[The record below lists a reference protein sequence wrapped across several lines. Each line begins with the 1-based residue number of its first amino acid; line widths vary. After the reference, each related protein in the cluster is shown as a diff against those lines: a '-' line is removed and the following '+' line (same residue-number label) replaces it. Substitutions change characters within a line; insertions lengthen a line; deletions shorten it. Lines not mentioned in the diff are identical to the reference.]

1 MRQTDDGV
9 ILINVLVIL
18 ALTSAVLLVMV
29 RVSDISIARSQVFSD
44 AAQGQAVIQG
54 AEASAIA
61 ALRRD
66 MITAPNSDHL
76 GEAWTAIGQAKTQIE
91 TGTFAVQITDTQ
103 SRFNLNSIAGSGV
116 VGPQFLARIVA
127 RLKLPEDTTLRILAR
142 LARPEPLLTLDQLV
156 PEAGLSPQTLNSLRT
171 LVTLLPGRQD
181 INLNTAPPDLIFALT
196 DNPVQARVL
205 VALRDRKG
213 SLTAKDISAAAVIL
227 PPGTGFTSQFFELT
241 TRVSVGQTAQAQH
254 SLLRRY
260 RSASGQPEVAVIAR
274 SSALERP

>member
-1 MRQTDDGV
+1 MRQSEDGV

-29 RVSDISIARSQVFSD
+29 RASDISIARSQVFSD
-44 AAQGQAVIQG
+44 AAQGQALILG

-66 MITAPNSDHL
+66 MVTAPKSDHL
-76 GEAWTAIGQAKTQIE
+76 GEEWTAVGQAETQIE
-91 TGTFAVQITDTQ
+91 TGAFAVQITDAQ

-116 VGPQFLARIVA
+116 VGPQILARIVT
-127 RLKLPEDTTLRILAR
+127 RLKLPDDTTPRILAR
-142 LARPEPLLTLDQLV
+142 LARPDPLLTLNQLI
-156 PEAGLSPQTLNSLRT
+156 PEAGLSSETLTRLRD

-205 VALRDRKG
+205 VDLRDRKG

-227 PPGTGFTSQFFELT
+227 LPGTGFTSQYFELI
-241 TRVSVGQTAQAQH
+241 TRVTVGQTTQTQH

-260 RSASGQPEVAVIAR
+260 QTGTGQPEVAVIAR
-274 SSALERP
+274 TSAP